1 MKAKLIRKKAKDV
14 TCNAPTNKKVNLK
27 SKNEDLSHVLLAAE
41 AAEDKKGENI
51 VLLDVSKLTTVSDY
65 FLVVTANSTA
75 QIQAIAKHVENTL
88 KDLGLILVS
97 KEGFVAS
104 NWVVVDFGNIVV
116 HIMTEKERDY
126 YKLERFWSNAT
137 IIDKKLWQKAS

>member
-1 MKAKLIRKKAKDV
+1 MKAKLIRKK
-14 TCNAPTNKKVNLK
+14 TTETKKINLK
-27 SKNEDLSHVLLAAE
+27 SGNEDLSNALIAAE

-65 FLVVTANSTA
+65 FLVVTANSTT
-75 QIQAIAKHVENTL
+75 QVQAIAKHVETTL
-88 KDLGLILVS
+88 KNLGLILVS

-104 NWVVVDFGNIVV
+104 NWIVVDFGNIVV
-116 HIMTEKERDY
+116 HIMTEKEREY

-137 IIDKKLWQKAS
+137 IVDKKLWKKAS

>member
-1 MKAKLIRKKAKDV
+1 MKAKLIRKKTAEPKKAKV
-14 TCNAPTNKKVNLK
+14 K
-27 SKNEDLSHVLLAAE
+27 SGNEDLSNVLLAAE

-51 VLLDVSKLTTVSDY
+51 VLLDVSRLTAVSDY
-65 FLVVTANSTA
+65 FLIITANSST
-75 QIQAIAKHVENTL
+75 QIQAIAKHVEATL

-116 HIMTEKERDY
+116 HIMTEKEREY